1 MEKEKKQLFILKE
14 SLEDRIGKKLHLKI
28 NDNRS
33 TMLSVK
39 WEADCTRVSLHR
51 MFLKAPLK
59 VMQDLTG
66 YLKQEKKNLTPDVKA
81 YIEKSLQTFDYS
93 HQLDLKKLQV
103 KGKEYHLQS
112 IYDQLNEEYFE
123 KKLKLSI
130 TWFGNTKRA
139 NRSRITFGLYY
150 DPLKLIKI
158 NRLLDQPYFPIYFV
172 RYVVYH
178 EMLHYVCPTYVDE
191 RGVKQI
197 HSKEFKTKEKEF
209 KEFEQAQSWMR
220 QNQNNIFSLSSAI

>member
-93 HQLDLKKLQV
+93 HRCGL
-103 KGKEYHLQS
+103 HFSFS
-112 IYDQLNEEYFE
+112 ICFF
-123 KKLKLSI
+123 S
-130 TWFGNTKRA
+130 FCFF
-139 NRSRITFGLYY
+139 SF
-150 DPLKLIKI
+150 
-158 NRLLDQPYFPIYFV
+158 LLLFFLLLVI
-172 RYVVYH
+172 
-178 EMLHYVCPTYVDE
+178 L
-191 RGVKQI
+191 
-197 HSKEFKTKEKEF
+197 
-209 KEFEQAQSWMR
+209 
-220 QNQNNIFSLSSAI
+220 